1 MNTPI
6 IDFVNDYIKSDVT
19 RFHMPGHK
27 GVSFFGL
34 EKYDITE
41 IKGADD
47 LSCPDGI
54 IKESEENASRLF
66 GTKATLYS
74 TGGSS
79 QSINAMLHIAYINR
93 KDTTKTPYTLAGRNA
108 HKAFIF
114 AAAKIGF
121 DVEWLYPE
129 NCNSLCSCVITADIL
144 EKELQKNEHLPF
156 AIYITTPDYLGKL
169 TDIRALS
176 SVCREY
182 DIPLLVDNAHG
193 AYSAFVKEP
202 FHPILQGADMCCD
215 SAHKTL
221 PALTGCGYLHIAK
234 NDNYNFA
241 ENAKE
246 AMTIYG
252 TSSPSYLLLQSLD
265 LCNEYI
271 EKNIRNDLEICSQK
285 VEKITELLNSK
296 GINNISEEPI
306 KITAD
311 FSKFRKNGFDIPEH
325 FRKFNIEFE
334 YADNDFVVFMATAQ
348 NRDEDFSRLKKAIE
362 YLPDFCEAKDK
373 SVFSFV
379 KGQQKMTIR
388 NAIYS
393 KCTEIPIE
401 KANGKICGTP
411 TVSCPPAIPIVV
423 SGEEITDEHIKL
435 LKYYGKTHISVVNE
449 Y

>member
-54 IKESEENASRLF
+54 IRQSEENAAHLF
-66 GTKATLYS
+66 GTKASLFS

-79 QSINAMLHIAYINR
+79 QSINAMLHLAYINR
-93 KDTTKTPYTLAGRNA
+93 NDSGNKPYILAGRNA

-121 DVEWLYPE
+121 DIRWLYPE
-129 NCNSLCSCVITADIL
+129 SCNSLCSCVITADIL
-144 EKELQKNEHLPF
+144 ENELKKTEHLPF
-156 AIYITTPDYLGKL
+156 AVYITTPDYLGKL
-169 TDIRALS
+169 TDISALS
-176 SVCREY
+176 SVCKGY
-182 DIPLLVDNAHG
+182 NIPLLVDNAHG

-202 FHPILQGADMCCD
+202 FHPIMQGADMCCD

-234 NDNYNFA
+234 TDSFGFS

-246 AMTIYG
+246 AMTVYG

-271 EKNIRNDLEICSQK
+271 EKNINNDLEICSEK
-285 VEKITELLNSK
+285 VAEITDILNSK
-296 GINNISEEPI
+296 GIKNASEEPI

-311 FSKFRKNGFDIPEH
+311 FSGFDKNGFDIPEH
-325 FRKFNIEFE
+325 FRKHKIEFE
-334 YADNDFVVFMATAQ
+334 YADNDFLVFMATAQ
-348 NRDEDFSRLKKAIE
+348 NTDNDFLRLKEAVE
-362 YLPDFCEAKDK
+362 ALPDMSEACEKHNFHFIRGEQRITVREAIFSKSKEISIEDAK
-373 SVFSFV
+373 
-379 KGQQKMTIR
+379 
-388 NAIYS
+388 
-393 KCTEIPIE
+393 
-401 KANGKICGTP
+401 GKICGTP

-423 SGEEITDEHIKL
+423 SGEEITDEHIEL
-435 LKYYGKTHISVVNE
+435 LRYYGKTHISVVD
-449 Y
+449 

>member
-47 LSCPDGI
+47 LSCPEGI

-79 QSINAMLHIAYINR
+79 QSINAMLHITYINR
-93 KDTTKTPYTLAGRNA
+93 KHSEKTPYILAGRNA

-121 DVEWLYPE
+121 DVKWLYPDT
-129 NCNSLCSCVITADIL
+129 CNSLCSCVISADIL
-144 EKELQKNEHLPF
+144 EEELQKNEHLPF
-156 AIYITTPDYLGKL
+156 AVYITTPDYLGKL

-176 SVCREY
+176 SVCSKY

-193 AYSAFVKEP
+193 AYSAFTKEP
-202 FHPILQGADMCCD
+202 FHPINQGADMCCD

-234 NDNYNFA
+234 SDRYNFS

-246 AMTIYG
+246 AMTVYG

-265 LCNEYI
+265 LCNAYI
-271 EKNIRNDLEICSQK
+271 EKNIRNDLENCSK
-285 VEKITELLNSK
+285 KLAEITEILNSK
-296 GINNISEEPI
+296 QIKNISEEPI

-311 FSKFRKNGFDIPEH
+311 FSEFHKNGFDIPEH
-325 FRKFNIEFE
+325 FRKHNIEFE

-348 NRDEDFSRLKKAIE
+348 NTDEDFLRLKEAVKS
-362 YLPDFCEAKDK
+362 LPYFLKSDK
-373 SVFSFV
+373 KSNFSFV

-393 KCTEIPIE
+393 KCKEVPVE
-401 KANGKICGTP
+401 KAEGRICGTP

-423 SGEEITDEHIKL
+423 SGEEITDEHIEL
-435 LKYYGKTHISVVNE
+435 LKYYGKSHINVVNQN
-449 Y
+449 

>member
-27 GVSFFGL
+27 GVSFFGF

-54 IKESEENASRLF
+54 IQQSEENASRLF

-79 QSINAMLHIAYINR
+79 QSIKAMLHLAFINR
-93 KDTTKTPYTLAGRNA
+93 KSTSQPPYILAGRNA

-121 DVEWLYPE
+121 DIEWLYPE
-129 NCNSLCSCVITADIL
+129 TCNSLCSCVITADIL
-144 EKELQKNEHLPF
+144 KNALQNASQLPF
-156 AIYITTPDYLGKL
+156 AVYITTPDYLGKT
-169 TDIRALS
+169 TDITALAK
-176 SVCREY
+176 VCREY
-182 DIPLLVDNAHG
+182 DIPLLADNAHG
-193 AYSAFVKEP
+193 AYSAFTKEP

-234 NDNYNFA
+234 TDRYGYSV
-241 ENAKE
+241 NAKE
-246 AMTIYG
+246 VMTVYG

-265 LCNEYI
+265 LCNKYI
-271 EKNIRNDLEICSQK
+271 ENNIRNDLEICSQK
-285 VEKITELLNSK
+285 VSETTKLLNIK
-296 GINNISEEPI
+296 GIKNASEEPI

-311 FSKFRKNGFDIPEH
+311 FSKFDKNGFDIPEH
-325 FRKFNIEFE
+325 FRKHNIEFE

-348 NRDEDFSRLKKAIE
+348 NSDKDFSRLKEAIKS
-362 YLPDFCEAKDK
+362 LPDFCEIAKKTD
-373 SVFSFV
+373 FSFV
-379 KGQQKMTIR
+379 KGQQKMTVR
-388 NAIYS
+388 NAIFS

-401 KANGKICGTP
+401 QAQGKICGTP

-423 SGEEITDEHIKL
+423 SGEKITDEHIKL
-435 LKYYGKTHISVVNE
+435 LKYYGKTHINIVNE
-449 Y
+449 R

>member
-27 GVSFFGL
+27 GVSFFGF

-54 IKESEENASRLF
+54 IRESEENAASLF

-79 QSINAMLHIAYINR
+79 QSINAMLHLAYINR
-93 KDTTKTPYTLAGRNA
+93 KKNNVAPFVLAGRNA

-121 DVEWLYPE
+121 NVKWMYPDS
-129 NCNSLCSCVITADIL
+129 CDSLCSCVITADIL
-144 EKELQKNEHLPF
+144 KKALRNSDDRPF
-156 AIYITTPDYLGKL
+156 AVYITTPDYLGKL
-169 TDIRALS
+169 TDINALS
-176 SVCREY
+176 RVCREY

-193 AYSAFVKEP
+193 AYSAFTEKP

-215 SAHKTL
+215 SSHKTL

-234 NDNYNFA
+234 GDRYNFY
-241 ENAKE
+241 ENAKA
-246 AMTIYG
+246 AMTVYG

-265 LCNEYI
+265 LCNVYI
-271 EKNIRNDLEICSQK
+271 EKNIKKDLKSCAKK
-285 VEKITELLNSK
+285 VAEITELLNLK
-296 GINNISEEPI
+296 GIKNASEESI

-311 FSKFRKNGFDIPEH
+311 FSKLDINGFNIPGH
-325 FRKFNIEFE
+325 FRKYNIEFE
-334 YADNDFVVFMATAQ
+334 YADKDFVVFMATAK
-348 NRDEDFSRLKKAIE
+348 NSDKDFSRLKKAVE
-362 YLPDFCEAKDK
+362 ALPDFRKVTKKAE
-373 SVFSFV
+373 FSFV

-388 NAIYS
+388 NAVFA
-393 KCTEIPIE
+393 KCTEIPVE
-401 KANGKICGTP
+401 KAQGKICGTP

-449 Y
+449 

>member
-27 GVSFFGL
+27 GVSFFCF
-34 EKYDITE
+34 EKFDITE

-54 IKESEENASRLF
+54 IKQSEENATRLF

-79 QSINAMLHIAYINR
+79 QSINAMLHLAFINR
-93 KDTTKTPYTLAGRNA
+93 KNSSNPPYILAGRNA

-121 DVEWLYPE
+121 DIEWLYPE

-144 EKELQKNEHLPF
+144 KTALQKASQMPF
-156 AIYITTPDYLGKL
+156 AVYITTPDYLGRL
-169 TDIRALS
+169 TDINALAK
-176 SVCREY
+176 VCREY

-193 AYSAFVKEP
+193 AYSAFTNEP

-234 NDNYNFA
+234 TDRYGYTQ
-241 ENAKE
+241 NAKE
-246 AMTIYG
+246 AMTVYG

-265 LCNEYI
+265 LCNKYI
-271 EKNIRNDLEICSQK
+271 ENNIRNDLEICSQK
-285 VEKITELLNSK
+285 VSKITEILNTK
-296 GINNISEEPI
+296 GIKNISEEPI

-311 FSKFRKNGFDIPEH
+311 FSSFEKNGFDIPQH
-325 FRKFNIEFE
+325 FRKHNIEFE
-334 YADNDFVVFMATAQ
+334 YADNDFIVFMATAQ
-348 NRDEDFSRLKKAIE
+348 NSDKDFSRLKKAIE
-362 YLPDFCEAKDK
+362 TLPELKETDK
-373 SVFSFV
+373 KSAFSLV
-379 KGQQKMTIR
+379 KGQQKITVR
-388 NAIYS
+388 SAIFS
-393 KCTEIPIE
+393 KCTEIPVE
-401 KANGKICGTP
+401 KAEGKICGTP
-411 TVSCPPAIPIVV
+411 TVSCPPAIPIVI
-423 SGEEITDEHIKL
+423 SGEEITHKHIEL
-435 LKYYGKTHISVVNE
+435 LKYYGKTHISIVNE
-449 Y
+449 L

>member
-6 IDFVNDYIKSDVT
+6 IDFVNDYIKSDAT

-54 IKESEENASRLF
+54 TKESEENASRLF

-93 KDTTKTPYTLAGRNA
+93 KDTTKNPYILAGRNA

-144 EKELQKNEHLPF
+144 EKELQKTEHLPF
-156 AIYITTPDYLGKL
+156 AVYITTPDYLGKL

-176 SVCREY
+176 SVCKKY

-234 NDNYNFA
+234 SDKYNFT

-271 EKNIRNDLEICSQK
+271 EKTIKNDLESCSQK
-285 VEKITELLNSK
+285 VENITGLLNSK

-311 FSKFRKNGFDIPEH
+311 FSNFCKNDFDIAEH
-325 FRKFNIEFE
+325 FRKCNIEFE

-362 YLPDFCEAKDK
+362 YLPDFCEAKDNND
-373 SVFSFV
+373 FSFV

-393 KCTEIPIE
+393 KCIETPID

-449 Y
+449 

>member
-93 KDTTKTPYTLAGRNA
+93 KGTTKNPYILAGRNA

-129 NCNSLCSCVITADIL
+129 NCNSLCSCVITAEIL
-144 EKELQKNEHLPF
+144 EKELQKTEHLPF
-156 AIYITTPDYLGKL
+156 AVYITTPDYLGKL

-176 SVCREY
+176 SVCRKY

-234 NDNYNFA
+234 SDRYNFT

-271 EKNIRNDLEICSQK
+271 EKNLRNDLEICSQK
-285 VEKITELLNSK
+285 VEKITELLKSK
-296 GINNISEEPI
+296 GITNISEEPI

-311 FSKFRKNGFDIPEH
+311 FSNFCKNDFDIAEH
-325 FRKFNIEFE
+325 FRKYNIEFE

-348 NRDEDFSRLKKAIE
+348 NRDEDFSRLKEAIE
-362 YLPDFCEAKDK
+362 YLPDFSEAIDNNN
-373 SVFSFV
+373 FSFV

-393 KCTEIPIE
+393 KCIETPID

-435 LKYYGKTHISVVNE
+435 LKYYGKTHISIVNE
-449 Y
+449 

>member
-6 IDFVNDYIKSDVT
+6 IDFVNDYIKSGTT

-27 GVSFFGL
+27 GVSFFGF

-54 IKESEENASRLF
+54 IRQSEENVSKLF
-66 GTKATLYS
+66 DTKATLYS

-79 QSINAMLHIAYINR
+79 QTINAMLHLAFINR
-93 KDTTKTPYTLAGRNA
+93 KPSTESPYILAGRNA

-114 AAAKIGF
+114 ATAKIGF
-121 DVEWLYPE
+121 DVKWIYPE
-129 NCNSLCSCVITADIL
+129 NCNSLCSCVITADTL
-144 EKELQKNEHLPF
+144 KNSLQNLSHLPF
-156 AIYITTPDYLGKL
+156 AVYITTPDYLGKL
-169 TDIRALS
+169 TDIKSLAKI
-176 SVCREY
+176 CREY

-193 AYSAFVKEP
+193 AYSAFVKMP
-202 FHPILQGADMCCD
+202 FHPITQGADMCCD

-234 NDNYNFA
+234 NDRYGFS

-265 LCNEYI
+265 LCNGYI
-271 EKNIRNDLEICSQK
+271 EKNIRNDLEICSEK
-285 VEKITELLNSK
+285 VKEITELLNTK
-296 GINNISEEPI
+296 GIQNISEEPI

-311 FSKFRKNGFDIPEH
+311 FSGFDKSGFNIPEH
-325 FRKFNIEFE
+325 FRKYNIEFE

-348 NRDEDFSRLKKAIE
+348 NSNEDFLKLKKAIE
-362 YLPDFCEAKDK
+362 NLPNLYETCERSDFHFIKGEQITTVRNA
-373 SVFSFV
+373 VFS
-379 KGQQKMTIR
+379 
-388 NAIYS
+388 
-393 KCTEIPIE
+393 KCKEIPIE
-401 KANGKICGTP
+401 NAEGEICGTP

-423 SGEEITDEHIKL
+423 SGEKITKEHIKL
-435 LKYYGKTHISVVNE
+435 LKYHGKTHISVVNKR
-449 Y
+449 

>member
-93 KDTTKTPYTLAGRNA
+93 KDTTKNPFILAGRNA

-144 EKELQKNEHLPF
+144 EKELQKTEHLPF
-156 AIYITTPDYLGKL
+156 AVYITTPDYLGKL

-176 SVCREY
+176 SVCKKY

-234 NDNYNFA
+234 SDRYNFT

-271 EKNIRNDLEICSQK
+271 EKNLRNDLEICSQK
-285 VEKITELLNSK
+285 VENITGLLKSK

-311 FSKFRKNGFDIPEH
+311 FSNFCKNDFDIAEH
-325 FRKFNIEFE
+325 FRKCNIEFE

-348 NRDEDFSRLKKAIE
+348 NRAKDFSRLKKAIE
-362 YLPDFCEAKDK
+362 YLPDFCEAKDNND
-373 SVFSFV
+373 FSFV

-393 KCTEIPIE
+393 KCIEIPIE

-449 Y
+449 

>member
-54 IKESEENASRLF
+54 IRKSEENASLLF
-66 GTKATLYS
+66 GTKATLFS

-79 QSINAMLHIAYINR
+79 QSINAMLHLAFINR
-93 KDTTKTPYTLAGRNA
+93 NVSENNPYVLAGRNA

-121 DVEWLYPE
+121 DIRWLYPE
-129 NCNSLCSCVITADIL
+129 SCGSLCSCVITADVL
-144 EKELQKNEHLPF
+144 EKEIKKTEHLPF
-156 AIYITTPDYLGKL
+156 AVYITTPDYLGRL
-169 TDIRALS
+169 TDIFELS
-176 SVCREY
+176 MVCKEY
-182 DIPLLVDNAHG
+182 NIPLLVDNAHG
-193 AYSAFVKEP
+193 AYSAFVKDP
-202 FHPILQGADMCCD
+202 FHPIIQGADMCCD

-234 NDNYNFA
+234 ADSFGFS

-246 AMTIYG
+246 AMTVYG

-265 LCNEYI
+265 LCNKYV
-271 EKNIRNDLEICSQK
+271 EKNIKNDLEICSKK
-285 VEKITELLNSK
+285 VSEITDILNFK
-296 GINNISEEPI
+296 GIKNISEEPI

-311 FSKFRKNGFDIPEH
+311 FSKFDKNGFDIPEH
-325 FRKFNIEFE
+325 FRKYKIEFE
-334 YADNDFVVFMATAQ
+334 YADNDFLVFMATAQ
-348 NRDEDFSRLKKAIE
+348 NTDNDFLRLKEAIKA
-362 YLPDFCEAKDK
+362 LPDMSEACENQSFK
-373 SVFSFV
+373 FV
-379 KGQQKMTIR
+379 KGEQKITVRKAVFSKNNEISIE
-388 NAIYS
+388 NA
-393 KCTEIPIE
+393 K
-401 KANGKICGTP
+401 GKICGTP

-423 SGEEITDEHIKL
+423 SGEEITGEHIEL
-435 LKYYGKTHISVVNE
+435 LRYYGKTHINVVD
-449 Y
+449 

>member
-54 IKESEENASRLF
+54 IRQSEENASLLF
-66 GTKATLYS
+66 GTKASLFS

-79 QSINAMLHIAYINR
+79 RSINAMLHLAFINR
-93 KDTTKTPYTLAGRNA
+93 NVSENKPYVLAGRNA

-121 DVEWLYPE
+121 DIRWLYPE
-129 NCNSLCSCVITADIL
+129 SCDSLCSCVITADVL
-144 EKELQKNEHLPF
+144 EKEIKKTECLPF
-156 AIYITTPDYLGKL
+156 AVYITTPDYLGKL
-169 TDIRALS
+169 TDIYGLS
-176 SVCREY
+176 RVCKEY
-182 DIPLLVDNAHG
+182 NIPLLVDNAHG

-202 FHPILQGADMCCD
+202 FHPIMQGADMCCD

-234 NDNYNFA
+234 SDSFGFSK
-241 ENAKE
+241 NAKE
-246 AMTIYG
+246 AMTVYG

-265 LCNEYI
+265 LCNAYI
-271 EKNIRNDLEICSQK
+271 EQSIKNDLEICSKK
-285 VEKITELLNSK
+285 VSEITDTLNSK
-296 GINNISEEPI
+296 GIKNISEEPI

-311 FSKFRKNGFDIPEH
+311 FSRFDKNGFDIPEH
-325 FRKFNIEFE
+325 FRKHKIEFE
-334 YADNDFVVFMATAQ
+334 YADNDFLVFMATAQ
-348 NRDEDFSRLKKAIE
+348 NTDNDFFRLKEAIKT
-362 YLPDFCEAKDK
+362 LPDMSKACEKPSFNFIKGEQKITVRKA
-373 SVFSFV
+373 VFS
-379 KGQQKMTIR
+379 K
-388 NAIYS
+388 NN
-393 KCTEIPIE
+393 EISIE
-401 KANGKICGTP
+401 KSKGKICGTP

-423 SGEEITDEHIKL
+423 SGEEITDEHIEL
-435 LKYYGKTHISVVNE
+435 LRYYGKTHINVVE
-449 Y
+449 

>member
-54 IKESEENASRLF
+54 IRQSEENASHLF
-66 GTKATLYS
+66 GTKASLYS

-79 QSINAMLHIAYINR
+79 QSINAMLHLAYINR
-93 KDTTKTPYTLAGRNA
+93 KHSEKTPYILAGRNA

-121 DVEWLYPE
+121 NVKWLYPDT
-129 NCNSLCSCVITADIL
+129 CNSLCSCVITADIL
-144 EKELQKNEHLPF
+144 ETELKKSAHLPF
-156 AIYITTPDYLGKL
+156 AVYITTPDYLGKL

-182 DIPLLVDNAHG
+182 NIPLLVDNAHG

-221 PALTGCGYLHIAK
+221 PALTGCAYLHIAES
-234 NDNYNFA
+234 DRYNFS

-246 AMTIYG
+246 AMSVYG

-271 EKNIRNDLEICSQK
+271 ERLLTNDLYLCSQK
-285 VEKITELLNSK
+285 VEEITALLNLK
-296 GINNISEEPI
+296 GIKNISEEPI

-311 FSKFRKNGFDIPEH
+311 FSSFYKNGFDVPEH
-325 FRKFNIEFE
+325 FRKHNIEFE
-334 YADNDFVVFMATAQ
+334 YGDNDFVVFMATAQ
-348 NRDEDFSRLKKAIE
+348 NTDTDFLRLKEAIE
-362 YLPDFCEAKDK
+362 ALPELCKACKQHKFNFIKGK
-373 SVFSFV
+373 QKTSV
-379 KGQQKMTIR
+379 R
-388 NAIYS
+388 NAIFS
-393 KCTEIPIE
+393 KSEEIPVE
-401 KANGKICGTP
+401 ESNGRICSTP
-411 TVSCPPAIPIVV
+411 TVSCPPAIPIVI
-423 SGEEITDEHIKL
+423 SGEEITDEHIEL
-435 LKYYGKTHISVVNE
+435 LKYYGKTHISVVSE
-449 Y
+449 S